1 MVKKTLL
8 ALSLFIFSTASIM
21 MSSPPVA
28 SAANIDDM
36 FREDAIECLA
46 TNIYFES
53 ANESL
58 AGQISVGMVVL
69 NRVND
74 ARFPSDVCSVVYQG
88 RYGKNERASAAR
100 LHKCQFSWA
109 CDGKPDIVR
118 DKDKLYE
125 IYKVAELVYQMYK
138 EGYDITDGATHYHA
152 TYVNPKWNRDR
163 GMERIA
169 KVDRHIFYRWH
180 TRG

>member
-1 MVKKTLL
+1 MVKNTLL
-8 ALSLFIFSTASIM
+8 ALSLFLLSTASIM

-36 FREDAIECLA
+36 SKEEAIECLA

-58 AGQISVGMVVL
+58 AGKISVSMVVL

-74 ARFPSDVCSVVYQG
+74 SRYPSEVCDVVYQG

-100 LHKCQFSWA
+100 KNQCQFSWA
-109 CDGKPDIVR
+109 CDNKSDTAR
-118 DKDKLYE
+118 NKEKLAE
-125 IYKVAELVYQMYK
+125 SFQVAELVYRMYK
-138 EGYDITDGATHYHA
+138 EGFDITDGATHYHA
-152 TYVNPKWNRDR
+152 SYVNPKWAKDR
-163 GMERIA
+163 GMKRVT
-169 KVDRHIFYRWH
+169 KVDTHIFYRWDKS
-180 TRG
+180 

>member
-8 ALSLFIFSTASIM
+8 AVTLFISSTASLM
-21 MSSPPVA
+21 MSAPPVA
-28 SAANIDDM
+28 TAANIDDM
-36 FREDAIECLA
+36 AKIDAIECLA

-58 AGQISVGMVVL
+58 AGQIAVGMVVL

-74 ARFPSDVCSVVYQG
+74 SRFPDEVCDVVYQG
-88 RYGKNERASAAR
+88 RFGKEERASAAR
-100 LHKCQFSWA
+100 KHRCQFSWA
-109 CDGKPDIVR
+109 CDGKSDVAR
-118 DKDKLYE
+118 DKKKLNE
-125 IYKVAELVYQMYK
+125 ALNVAELVYQMYK

-163 GMERIA
+163 GMKRIT
-169 KVDRHIFYRWH
+169 KVDTHIFYRW
-180 TRG
+180 GNS

>member
-8 ALSLFIFSTASIM
+8 AITLFLSSTASIM
-21 MSSPPVA
+21 MSAPPVA

-36 FREDAIECLA
+36 PKQAAIECLA

-74 ARFPSDVCSVVYQG
+74 ARFPSEVCDVVYQG
-88 RYGKNERASAAR
+88 RYGKRERASAAR
-100 LHKCQFSWA
+100 KHQCQFSWA
-109 CDGKPDIVR
+109 CDGKSDVAR
-118 DKDKLYE
+118 DKQKLDDAF
-125 IYKVAELVYQMYK
+125 KVAELVYQMHK
-138 EGYDITDGATHYHA
+138 KGYDITDGATHYHA
-152 TYVNPKWNRDR
+152 TYVNPKWNKDR
-163 GMERIA
+163 NMKRIT
-169 KVDRHIFYRWH
+169 KVDRHIFYRWEIS
-180 TRG
+180 

>member
-8 ALSLFIFSTASIM
+8 AVTLFISSTASLM
-21 MSSPPVA
+21 MTSPPVA

-36 FREDAIECLA
+36 FRDDAIECLA

-74 ARFPSDVCSVVYQG
+74 ARFPSDVCSVVNQG
-88 RYGKNERASAAR
+88 RYGKNERATR
-100 LHKCQFSWA
+100 KHQCQFSWA
-109 CDGKPDIVR
+109 CDGKSDVAR
-118 DKDKLYE
+118 DKQKLNE
-125 IYKVAELVYQMYK
+125 AYKVAELVYQMYK

-152 TYVNPKWNRDR
+152 TYVNPKWTNDR
-163 GMERIA
+163 GMKRIT
-169 KVDRHIFYRWH
+169 KVDTHIFYRWDNS
-180 TRG
+180 